1 MIITGEQL
9 RAALG
14 AMYWT
19 RKELADSSGV
29 NPRTIQR
36 IAESRGVPSSSAKT
50 LSLIVEVFEAGDES
64 GWIEFS
70 NYPAPGVHFHK
81 RRESELSG

>member
-1 MIITGEQL
+1 MIITGEQV

-19 RKELADSSGV
+19 RKTLADKSGV

-36 IAESRGVPSSSAKT
+36 IAESHGIPNSSAKT
-50 LSLIVEVFEAGDES
+50 LSMLVSTFEEGDDK
-64 GWIEFS
+64 GYIEFTNS
-70 NYPAPGVHFHK
+70 EAPGIRFHE
-81 RRESELSG
+81 RLRD